1 MIFTQRNFTR
11 LMFMMMA
18 KVWGVN
24 GGGGATAPISAFSS
38 AFVPPMHNNMP
49 LKKSPTNLHVQA
61 LNSGKSFPAAQSK
74 HSFDNPKFAMKHKN
88 AQMLDLGETIGEENN
103 KEIVANQEKDIRLL
117 NGAETLPIAS
127 RRLLLEPNRLKA
139 FDLSKEPLKTFHQAN
154 EEMIIRHAVPEDAT
168 QMRQLAISLINS
180 ENVKP
185 EIEVEQIEKDLQEGF
200 VHALVIEIKEEKK
213 TIGYLSYTISSSL
226 NGGKVVYLGDL
237 ICEIKYKDLPVK
249 LYGELAKLS
258 AKSEEI
264 KEIQA
269 IANSKSVGH
278 FLFPGMD
285 IVPKETFWQ
294 LQLND
299 NEVEKIL
306 KNGVNVLCGT
316 LKSTLY
322 LPGKLS
328 GDEAIYLIKQWKEM
342 NGEDESTSNLTN
354 LLRTGQVGAVTVH
367 LDVRPSVVS
376 MLFFHGNY
384 YSLWDGQS
392 IWVDKMSFSP
402 LHFDCHIPNAISAM
416 FGKLVEIGAINMTKQ
431 EDWNIYRSNK
441 SGFSEY
447 STTTGDNYMKLNGT
461 HKQRAKDLLKKQK
474 AREIE
479 KIQQE

>member
-1 MIFTQRNFTR
+1 
-11 LMFMMMA
+11 MMA

-61 LNSGKSFPAAQSK
+61 LTSGKSFPAAQSK

-88 AQMLDLGETIGEENN
+88 AQMLDLGETIGEEEKN
-103 KEIVANQEKDIRLL
+103 KEVVANQEKDIRLL

-139 FDLSKEPLKTFHQAN
+139 FELSKEPLKSFYQAN

-168 QMRQLAISLINS
+168 QMRQIAISLINS

-185 EIEVEQIEKDLQEGF
+185 EIEVDQIEKDLQEGF

-213 TIGYLSYTISSSL
+213 IIGYLSYTISSSL

-249 LYGELAKLS
+249 LYGELAK
-258 AKSEEI
+258 
-264 KEIQA
+264 
-269 IANSKSVGH
+269 
-278 FLFPGMD
+278 
-285 IVPKETFWQ
+285 
-294 LQLND
+294 
-299 NEVEKIL
+299 
-306 KNGVNVLCGT
+306 
-316 LKSTLY
+316 KSTIY

-416 FGKLVEIGAINMTKQ
+416 FGKLVELSNAIEAKRIGWIFNEETRKNFYEIMENIGAINMTKQ
-431 EDWNIYRSNK
+431 EDWHIYRSNK
-441 SGFSEY
+441 SEFSEY
-447 STTTGDNYMKLNGT
+447 LTTTGDNYMKLNGT
-461 HKQRAKDLLKKQK
+461 HKQRANDLLKKQK
-474 AREIE
+474 AREIK
-479 KIQQE
+479 KIQHE